1 MIQSVESFLKLVGS
15 RPEHRLIIGILIAV
29 VIPYLFRWD
38 VEFIERV
45 TRQTHIN
52 ASFGVLIAV
61 IVGFFFFERLAR
73 FPGIET
79 VSHVFPIFAVTFLV
93 IVSFYTLFRIDYSRL
108 TLLTGFVACQAW
120 FHAVYFAN
128 RWASRLE
135 FAVVPLGHINDLVS
149 MPHVKWS
156 VLDGPQLADRP
167 LSGVVADLNA
177 DLPDEWETFLAA
189 VSLDGVPVFAARQLR
204 ESLTGRVELD
214 HLSENHL
221 GTLMPNSIYKDAR
234 SVADRLIALV
244 ALPILIPIFCLIALV
259 IKSESAGPVFF
270 RQRRTGLYGREFLV
284 WKFRTMY
291 VDRPST
297 EPIADSL
304 TMQGDPRITAVGK
317 FLRRTR
323 IDELPQ
329 LFNVLKGEMGWIG
342 PRPVAT
348 VLADWFEVEVPFYRY
363 RHIVR
368 PGLTGWAQI
377 NQGYTSSINE
387 EKIKLQYDLYYIKNY
402 SFWIDAL
409 IILRTIKIIISG
421 AGVR

>member
-1 MIQSVESFLKLVGS
+1 
-15 RPEHRLIIGILIAV
+15 
-29 VIPYLFRWD
+29 
-38 VEFIERV
+38 
-45 TRQTHIN
+45 
-52 ASFGVLIAV
+52 
-61 IVGFFFFERLAR
+61 
-73 FPGIET
+73 
-79 VSHVFPIFAVTFLV
+79 
-93 IVSFYTLFRIDYSRL
+93 
-108 TLLTGFVACQAW
+108 
-120 FHAVYFAN
+120 
-128 RWASRLE
+128 
-135 FAVVPLGHINDLVS
+135 
-149 MPHVKWS
+149 
-156 VLDGPQLADRP
+156 
-167 LSGVVADLNA
+167 
-177 DLPDEWETFLAA
+177 
-189 VSLDGVPVFAARQLR
+189 
-204 ESLTGRVELD
+204 
-214 HLSENHL
+214 
-221 GTLMPNSIYKDAR
+221 
-234 SVADRLIALV
+234 
-244 ALPILIPIFCLIALV
+244 
-259 IKSESAGPVFF
+259 
-270 RQRRTGLYGREFLV
+270 
-284 WKFRTMY
+284 MY